1 MRYSIPVKFL
11 AVALSAIAL
20 VAGFASVLGIV
31 QVAELGLYTDG
42 FDGWVDNRLERQAY
56 GLAEDLT
63 ERYAVRQLTN
73 CSDEVLEELCGRNV
87 YFDTAMCCERVGM
100 TSAMGRALVAAHGA
114 NRILFGSD
122 LPWARPA
129 EILSFLDTWGLTAEE
144 KDAILRKNAK
154 SLLRL

>member
-1 MRYSIPVKFL
+1 
-11 AVALSAIAL
+11 
-20 VAGFASVLGIV
+20 
-31 QVAELGLYTDG
+31 
-42 FDGWVDNRLERQAY
+42 
-56 GLAEDLT
+56 
-63 ERYAVRQLTN
+63 
-73 CSDEVLEELCGRNV
+73 
-87 YFDTAMCCERVGM
+87 M

-129 EILSFLDTWGLTAEE
+129 EILSFLDTWGLAPEE